1 MKNSF
6 LTLIFFVTIGVFNG
20 NTITPI
26 GTGVDGNATIIHL
39 TNATFKQLVFN
50 YEANKEWNYEGSKP
64 CIIDFYASWCG
75 LCRRMSPILEEVAKD
90 FAGTIIVYKV
100 DTDVEQALTQ
110 GMGVSSLPTLLFCP
124 KSGKPQVTVGLITK
138 EALVKAIN
146 DVLLVK
152 VP

>member
-1 MKNSF
+1 MKNSI
-6 LTLIFFVTIGVFNG
+6 LIIIFFITIDVFNG
-20 NTITPI
+20 NALKPI
-26 GTGVDGNATIIHL
+26 STGVDGNATIIYL

-50 YEANKEWNYEGSKP
+50 YEANKEWNYEGYKP

-75 LCRRMSPILEEVAKD
+75 PCRRMSPILEEVAKD
-90 FAGTIIVYKV
+90 FAGKIVVYKV

-110 GMGVSSLPTLLFCP
+110 SMGVSSLPTLLFCP
-124 KSGKPQVTVGLITK
+124 KTGKPQVSVGLITK
-138 EALVKAIN
+138 EVLVKAIN